1 MNTGRFATPGKTR
14 SCPHCKATILDS
26 ATVCPGCQHHLRF
39 DSTVQRAEPALT
51 PLRVEGSLRH
61 PANSGTWEY
70 SVVLTIRDRR
80 GQEIARQVVGV
91 GALQP
96 GDERAFTLA
105 VEVFKPAEA
114 REPKPQPSTTTAASD
129 PRIPARP
136 PIPPRAPA
144 PPAPPVAARPGI
156 PLGSLGGTP
165 AARATV
171 PGTPGAGASV
181 ASPSAAPRPAMA
193 PSAPAQ
199 PRSTATTGAWPL
211 NLRPTVPG
219 AAGRDPSRKDPRL
232 QSSEPKPQP
241 KRP

>member
-39 DSTVQRAEPALT
+39 DSTTQRAEPALT

-61 PANSGTWEY
+61 PTNGGTWEY

-114 REPKPQPSTTTAASD
+114 REPKPQPSTTAAVPD
-129 PRIPARP
+129 PRIPGRP
-136 PIPPRAPA
+136 LPPRAPVA
-144 PPAPPVAARPGI
+144 PAPAVAARPGI
-156 PLGSLGGTP
+156 PLGSLGVTP
-165 AARATV
+165 ASRTSV
-171 PGTPGAGASV
+171 PAPGAGAPV
-181 ASPSAAPRPAMA
+181 ASGSSAAPRPSMA
-193 PSAPAQ
+193 ASGTPQ
-199 PRSTATTGAWPL
+199 PRSNATTSSWPL
-211 NLRPTVPG
+211 NLRPAVPG
-219 AAGRDPSRKDPRL
+219 AAGRDPSRTDPRL
-232 QSSEPKPQP
+232 PASDPKPQP

>member
-39 DSTVQRAEPALT
+39 DSTTQRAEPALT

-61 PANSGTWEY
+61 PANGGTWEY

-105 VEVFKPAEA
+105 VEVFKPAEV
-114 REPKPQPSTTTAASD
+114 REPKPQPATTTAAPD
-129 PRIPARP
+129 PRIPGRP
-136 PIPPRAPA
+136 TIPPRAPV

-165 AARATV
+165 SRTSV

-181 ASPSAAPRPAMA
+181 ASASSAAPRPSMA
-193 PSAPAQ
+193 PPAAPQ
-199 PRSTATTGAWPL
+199 PRATATTGSWPA
-211 NLRPTVPG
+211 NLRPAVPP
-219 AAGRDPSRKDPRL
+219 GRDPARKDPRL